1 MGKQKK
7 IRAGVGELQQY
18 LVHNFNDNTVR
29 FALHYPGLLDRQR
42 LSAAMASLVKGLEV
56 LHSTFHTTTFRA
68 HWTVNEDY
76 EEGDY
81 FRYIQTEEAPMTVAQ
96 RLCLESVDPFGKTQ
110 LRCYLV
116 QDGKSSAL
124 VFLVGH
130 LIADGGDSKYLL
142 LKLAEN
148 YERNQAAALKNGS
161 RRGEQ
166 VYKGIGLKNYLSL
179 MKNPISK
186 VKTAFPYTE
195 EPAEMPRFVGISL
208 APELIS
214 AAKAKARGA
223 TVNDLLLTA
232 CYHSFAKH
240 FGSPEQPVSILSMMD
255 LRRHCKGGD
264 SAGLSNLSGT
274 MTTVLPQGLGE
285 NFEQSLRMVAEQ
297 TTAAKKEPLAGL
309 MGLPL
314 LHNVIKS
321 LPIGLLLRISGRV
334 YGSFSIGLTNL
345 GRLSGEALTMG
356 GLQPDEALFGGPI
369 KKKPAMQISAI
380 LLEERCAL
388 SIMGIYSPSDV
399 PLLQRLLEGM
409 KEELEH
415 YIIP

>member
-7 IRAGVGELQQY
+7 IRAGVSELQQY
-18 LVHNFNDNTVR
+18 LVHEFNDNTVR

-76 EEGDY
+76 EEEDY
-81 FRYIQTEEAPMTVAQ
+81 FRYIQTEEAPMAVAQ

-116 QDGKSSAL
+116 QDGRSSAL

-148 YERNQAAALKNGS
+148 YERNQAVGLKNGS
-161 RRGEQ
+161 RRAEQ

-195 EPAEMPRFVGISL
+195 EPAETPRFVGISL
-208 APELIS
+208 SPELIS

-264 SAGLSNLSGT
+264 SEGLSNLSGT
-274 MTTVLPQGLGE
+274 MTTVLPQGPGE
-285 NFEQSLRMVAEQ
+285 SFEQSLRMVAEQ

-321 LPIGLLLRISGRV
+321 LPIGLLLRISGHI

-345 GRLSGEALTMG
+345 GRLSGKALTMG
-356 GLQPDEALFGGPI
+356 GLQPDEAIFGGPI

-388 SIMGIYSPSDV
+388 SVMGVYSPSDV